1 MATAGGRWW
10 SVDATDRTLGRSNAL
25 NQLLLGFVV
34 LLLVCITLLTDQAGN
49 RQELLVGLAAVF
61 ALTGAAVALPWNRIP
76 PMWSA
81 ALPLCDIVAIA
92 VLDASSPMLGF
103 PLLWVFPATWLA
115 SSFGVPGLLVGS
127 GAVSAFSWVP
137 IVINPGQ
144 AFSAIGVMLPLVI
157 MAVATIAHLASRRA
171 NAQRALLDKQ
181 ARLLART
188 VEIARRQE
196 DTVTEI
202 LNSVDFGV
210 IRVAANGTLS
220 FTNATHEQL
229 QQAALPRRREA
240 GDTRRAVYAADGLTQ
255 IDLDEEPL
263 ARARRGEVFDSE
275 LVWYGAP
282 GGPRKALSITSRRL
296 RDPDG
301 GELGGI
307 VVSRDVTA
315 EVTALRAREDLV
327 ASVSHEL
334 RTPLTSIV
342 GYLELVI
349 DGDDLSENSRRR
361 LEVAE
366 RNATRL
372 LTIVADILSAS
383 ADARG
388 GVELSMSPEIAS
400 LDDVVRSAIESHIP
414 RAAERWMSIEHSG
427 IEATSAYIDP
437 HRVRQVLDNLISNA
451 IKYGKDG
458 GTVTVGVTSD
468 VDHAWLVVRDD
479 GPGIAADELPRLFER
494 FYRSDS
500 VRKTSTHGSGLGLAI
515 SRDIVRSHGGE
526 ITVQSVPGEGS
537 TFIVRLPQ
545 RAPGKDK

>member
-1 MATAGGRWW
+1 MATGGGRFF
-10 SVDATDRTLGRSNAL
+10 SADATDRTLERSNAL
-25 NQLLLGFVV
+25 NQLLLGLVV
-34 LLLVCITLLTDQAGN
+34 LVLVLTALLTDQAES
-49 RQELLVGLAAVF
+49 RQQLLVGLLVVL
-61 ALTGAAVALPWNRIP
+61 ALTGAAIAVPWNRVP
-76 PMWSA
+76 SAWGA
-81 ALPLCDIVAIA
+81 ALPLADIAAIA
-92 VLDASSPMLGF
+92 LLENASPSGGF

-115 SSFGVPGLLVGS
+115 SSFGLPGLVLGS
-127 GAVSAFSWVP
+127 ASVSAFFWVP
-137 IVINPGQ
+137 IAFDQTRG
-144 AFSAIGVMLPLVI
+144 FSAVRIMLPLVI
-157 MAVATIAHLASRRA
+157 VAVATTAHLTSRRA
-171 NAQRALLDKQ
+171 NAQRELLDKQ

-196 DTVTEI
+196 DAVTEI
-202 LNSVDFGV
+202 LDSVDFGV
-210 IRVAANGTLS
+210 IRVTADGTLS
-220 FTNATHEQL
+220 FTNAAHARL

-255 IDLDEEPL
+255 IELDAEPL

-282 GGPRKALSITSRRL
+282 GDQRKALSVTSRRL

-301 GELGGI
+301 DELGGI
-307 VVSRDVTA
+307 IVSRDVTA

-349 DGDDLSENSRRR
+349 DGDDLSETSRRR

-388 GVELSMSPEIAS
+388 GVELSVAPLVSS

-414 RAAERWMSIEHSG
+414 RAEERWMNIEASG

-526 ITVQSVPGEGS
+526 ITVQSLPGEGS

-545 RAPGKDK
+545 RAPGKDT